1 MLKNVKARLGFVAR
15 KHGIMLAVVLA
26 IACRTCLNLINQL
39 AGSAMDKP
47 FQPDALME
55 NT

>member
-1 MLKNVKARLGFVAR
+1 
-15 KHGIMLAVVLA
+15 MLAVVLA
-26 IACRTCLNLINQL
+26 IACRTCLNLINHL

-55 NT
+55 NA